1 MEDNKDFKTPP
12 RRGRMGGPR
21 GMGMAPEKAKDF
33 KGSIS
38 KLMSYI
44 GRYKI
49 GIFAVM
55 LFAAVATVFNVIGP
69 KILGK
74 ATTALSEGLMR
85 KIAGTGGM
93 DFNYIGKILIIVL
106 CLYLVS
112 VIFSFCQGWI
122 MTGITQKVCY
132 RLRKEISEKINRMPM
147 KYFESRTYG
156 EVLSRITNDVDTLG
170 QGLNQSITT
179 IITSVATLVGV
190 FIMMMSISP
199 LMTIIAVIILPVSA
213 GLISFVVKRSQKYFK
228 TQQEYL
234 GHING
239 QVEETYGGH
248 LVVKSFN
255 KEKDMVKQFD
265 ETNNVLYK
273 SAWKSQ
279 FFSGMM
285 QPIMA
290 FVGNLG
296 YAGVAL
302 SGGFL
307 AIKGTITIGDIQAFI
322 QYVKNFSQP
331 ITQIAQVINQVQSM
345 AAASERV
352 FEFLGEE
359 EEDQFAAN
367 PVKLDTIRGEVE
379 FRHVHFGY
387 RRIRQL
393 SMTFLQKVK
402 PGQKIAIVNFPGSRK
417 EQL

>member
-132 RLRKEISEKINRMPM
+132 RLRKEISEKMQRWAE
-147 KYFESRTYG
+147 K
-156 EVLSRITNDVDTLG
+156 
-170 QGLNQSITT
+170 
-179 IITSVATLVGV
+179 AC
-190 FIMMMSISP
+190 
-199 LMTIIAVIILPVSA
+199 
-213 GLISFVVKRSQKYFK
+213 
-228 TQQEYL
+228 
-234 GHING
+234 
-239 QVEETYGGH
+239 ET
-248 LVVKSFN
+248 
-255 KEKDMVKQFD
+255 
-265 ETNNVLYK
+265 
-273 SAWKSQ
+273 
-279 FFSGMM
+279 
-285 QPIMA
+285 
-290 FVGNLG
+290 
-296 YAGVAL
+296 AGVTTYARVDEL
-302 SGGFL
+302 L
-307 AIKGTITIGDIQAFI
+307 NEDGDI
-322 QYVKNFSQP
+322 YCLE
-331 ITQIAQVINQVQSM
+331 INTLPGMTGTSLLPQE
-345 AAASERV
+345 AAAVGMSYDE
-352 FEFLGEE
+352 LT
-359 EEDQFAAN
+359 
-367 PVKLDTIRGEVE
+367 K
-379 FRHVHFGY
+379 
-387 RRIRQL
+387 
-393 SMTFLQKVK
+393 
-402 PGQKIAIVNFPGSRK
+402 KIIEISLEKYN
-417 EQL
+417 